1 MIPNRIVQLIFFSV
15 LIFQNGSF
23 AQFQDVKPVKLEA
36 YDKIDKLARNEVS
49 GIVKS
54 KIRQDTYWVHGDS
67 GTEDKIFAIDED
79 GNMIEDDS
87 DFKGTKVDGA
97 KNKDWED
104 IATGKDGTLIIG
116 DIGNNCYCRNDLK
129 IFVID
134 EPRPDDKSVEVARE
148 YSFKYPKE
156 NDITSFFFKKS
167 LNAEAI
173 FVRKGKVHII
183 SKNERNGVAKLFR
196 LDDPNP
202 NKENELTFVDSFDLD
217 ISVTAADISLDESQV
232 AVLTKR
238 SIWLFEPGNAES
250 IFTGKKWWLPIK
262 GIQQVESITF
272 SGENL
277 VIAEENGDLYKV
289 PISRLVEYN

>member
-1 MIPNRIVQLIFFSV
+1 MILNRIVQLIF
-15 LIFQNGSF
+15 LIGLLLQNSSF
-23 AQFQDVKPVKLEA
+23 MQVQDIKPVKLEA
-36 YDKIDKLARNEVS
+36 YNKIDKLARNEVS

-54 KIRQDTYWVHGDS
+54 KIRPGTYWVHGDS

-79 GNMIEDDS
+79 GNMIEDDA
-87 DFKGTKVDGA
+87 DFKGTKVEGA

-129 IFVID
+129 IFIID
-134 EPRPDDKSVEVARE
+134 EPKSDDKSVEVARE
-148 YSFKYPKE
+148 YNFKYPKE

-167 LNAEAI
+167 INAEAM
-173 FVRKGKVHII
+173 FVWNSRIHII

-196 LDDPNP
+196 LDNP
-202 NKENELTFVDSFDLD
+202 EPKKENELTFVDSFDLD
-217 ISVTAADISLDESQV
+217 IAVTAADISPDETQV

-238 SIWLFEPGNAES
+238 SIWLFEPEGKES

-272 SGENL
+272 SGDNL
-277 VIAEENGDLYKV
+277 IIAEENGDLYKI